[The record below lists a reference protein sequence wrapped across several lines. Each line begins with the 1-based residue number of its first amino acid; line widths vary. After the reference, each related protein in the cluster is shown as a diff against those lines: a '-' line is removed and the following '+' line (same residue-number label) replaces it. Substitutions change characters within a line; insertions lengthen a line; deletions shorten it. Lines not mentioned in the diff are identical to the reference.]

1 MICLQDQNVSLSL
14 SSSLYYSHTLPF
26 KQRVNVF
33 YTDSGIGVGAR
44 VSVTC
49 SISKI
54 HNYGTLDYERKP
66 NVKWNSIYRRI
77 SMMENPELG
86 SASVLNQWENEGR
99 TLTKWEL
106 CRVVKELRKYRKY
119 DRALQVTL
127 TLPSILLYT
136 YTVTVKIGFY
146 TIT

>member
-1 MICLQDQNVSLSL
+1 MISSSITVFSSTHIAVESTLTQHSEKLNVSFSL
-14 SSSLYYSHTLPF
+14 SSSLSYSHSLPF

-33 YTDSGIGVGAR
+33 YTDSGIGAR

-54 HNYGTLDYERKP
+54 HNYGTRDYERKL
-66 NVKWNSIYRRI
+66 NVKWNAIYKRI

-99 TLTKWEL
+99 NLTKWEL
-106 CRVVKELRKYRKY
+106 CRVVKELRKYRRHE
-119 DRALQVTL
+119 RALQV
-127 TLPSILLYT
+127 
-136 YTVTVKIGFY
+136 
-146 TIT
+146 